1 MLAVFIL
8 VLFGV
13 ITTESADCSV
23 AAYDTTNPNCQCDPN
38 DDSDTTCAT
47 LVAASTLSAFS
58 PSYIDVLCVSM
69 NNVGVCTAN
78 CDGITSPMP
87 FTGAQIC
94 GQQASAFGL
103 DTNAVT
109 CEATDAGNVC
119 VITTSTVPAP
129 ATTQTTSSTCT
140 LEGADPTTVLDSV
153 MGCTCVDDASNC
165 VALQNEIAQ
174 DATLSGALNSMTPGE
189 TVACDSLTKYCSLS
203 CTNGQPTCNT
213 AATLVGNGVSFT
225 CVNDVCTKGTVT
237 TQAATTQAADT
248 TDATDATDA
257 ATTQSATNSAT
268 DAATTQSATDAATT
282 QSATDAATTQ
292 SATDAVTTL
301 DCDSVVPVWSAPECG
316 YNPLDGCG
324 IRVDFTAYVCN
335 LGKGLQKKKR
345 IKTAIKL
352 ATLGLIGLFE
362 NNDVVCTE
370 DMLVVGKP
378 NEPFIQVKQL
388 KGQQTVADAYALDGV
403 ETADGCPTVDELCD
417 TDESLV
423 FEIQARVELHCAVCA
438 DLFGL
443 GRYLLSESEDIEFL
457 ENYDQFLADASAAQD
472 DVCGVGF
479 GTVNLQ
485 SPIYVAIVDENGEVL
500 GDLER
505 SVDLGSNAA
514 YRSYVGAFVVVM
526 GVLSFVY

>member
-1 MLAVFIL
+1 MLSIFIFI
-8 VLFGV
+8 LFGV
-13 ITTESADCSV
+13 INVHSECTISTYDECTCTSDATAQADCAELQTYLGLAALQGITINDVLVCDGTTGKCTLTCDKDASV
-23 AAYDTTNPNCQCDPN
+23 CTTAAMIGLVGFTCDPV
-38 DDSDTTCAT
+38 DKRCIPSSTT
-47 LVAASTLSAFS
+47 
-58 PSYIDVLCVSM
+58 
-69 NNVGVCTAN
+69 
-78 CDGITSPMP
+78 
-87 FTGAQIC
+87 
-94 GQQASAFGL
+94 
-103 DTNAVT
+103 
-109 CEATDAGNVC
+109 
-119 VITTSTVPAP
+119 P
-129 ATTQTTSSTCT
+129 ATTQTAVTDAATTDAATDAPCATSSNPCT
-140 LEGADPTTVLDSV
+140 LNQNDPLGSV
-153 MGCTCVDDASNC
+153 MGCTCSSNSACNCEGLQSEIDDPANAVLKAFLVQS
-165 VALQNEIAQ
+165 VGNEGVVCDESAGYC
-174 DATLSGALNSMTPGE
+174 TLSCN
-189 TVACDSLTKYCSLS
+189 
-203 CTNGQPTCNT
+203 NGQSTCDT
-213 AATLVGNGVSFT
+213 AAGLVGNDVSLT
-225 CVNDVCTKGTVT
+225 CSNDQCTKGTAT

-345 IKTAIKL
+345 IKTAIKR
-352 ATLGLIGLFE
+352 ATLDVVGAFE

-388 KGQQTVADAYALDGV
+388 RGQQTVADAYALDGV
-403 ETADGCPTVDELCD
+403 GTADGCPTVDELCD